1 MRFALEKIVAAVVV
15 VGMLGL
21 AGPLRAQQAPSGEAA
36 DGSTALQILRA
47 MEQAYVGCRSYR
59 DTGEVRTAVV
69 TDGGRAGSE
78 RPFSTA
84 FVRPGRFRFSFT
96 DPGLG
101 ERSSSYIVWSD
112 GTDVRSWWDAKPGV
126 RDPGSLQAALTPAA
140 GISGGS
146 SVRVPGLLMPEAMG
160 QGPLLVAPERI
171 GDDTDRGVV
180 CFRVRGRSR
189 KTPYTLSTGARVL
202 TVKDETVTVWIDR
215 ATFLLRKVEE
225 TRTFDTYTS
234 ESTTTYAPEVNADIP
249 AAQLAFGAPETPP
262 AR

>member
-1 MRFALEKIVAAVVV
+1 
-15 VGMLGL
+15 
-21 AGPLRAQQAPSGEAA
+21 
-36 DGSTALQILRA
+36 
-47 MEQAYVGCRSYR
+47 
-59 DTGEVRTAVV
+59 
-69 TDGGRAGSE
+69 
-78 RPFSTA
+78 
-84 FVRPGRFRFSFT
+84 
-96 DPGLG
+96 
-101 ERSSSYIVWSD
+101 
-112 GTDVRSWWDAKPGV
+112 
-126 RDPGSLQAALTPAA
+126 
-140 GISGGS
+140 
-146 SVRVPGLLMPEAMG
+146 MPEAMG